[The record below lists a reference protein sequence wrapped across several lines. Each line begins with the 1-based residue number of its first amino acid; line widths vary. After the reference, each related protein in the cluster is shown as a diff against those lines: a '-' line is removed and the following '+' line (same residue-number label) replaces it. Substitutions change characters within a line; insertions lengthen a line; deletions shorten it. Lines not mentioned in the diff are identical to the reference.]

1 MVAFRQF
8 VDSYYTDSKQS
19 VGNQI
24 KRKKRENEGVSEE
37 ILTYLTR
44 FPVITA
50 AAFRNYIPIQRRTSL
65 YIIVKYIPI
74 E

>member
-8 VDSYYTDSKQS
+8 VDSYYTDSKQ
-19 VGNQI
+19 VEEEE
-24 KRKKRENEGVSEE
+24 RENEGVSEE

-65 YIIVKYIPI
+65 YIIVKCIPI